1 MGPDGRRS
9 PNRGGGSADVTAVW
23 QRRADELDARDPL
36 GGLRARFGLPDGL
49 VYLDG
54 NSLGPPAHESEAAL
68 RRVMAEWR

>member
-1 MGPDGRRS
+1 M
-9 PNRGGGSADVTAVW
+9 TAVW